1 MAISKTF
8 LKHHSVQ
15 KQLLESSENIRLW
28 SSKFQ
33 QQSQRNLGLT
43 HEITQQRERLVESQI
58 EKKRLEQWRD
68 QVKQKAI
75 DMRTTGQVNESLK
88 DQLRHFD
95 KKHALLVENCRDL
108 ELEVLDKNTEICA
121 MKRELDEAVHELV
134 ENERDKV
141 SLEKRLKRLTQEKM
155 IDSHKVD
162 RTENSRYVN
171 ENQDTATI
179 LESSQNRSSSQKSQP
194 KKPKNRTKKSDDVI
208 IKKISSIAGSSS
220 EEDGDHN
227 DENHNDENFTE
238 DNFTDTNHSSSKVYK
253 HKNIPSSKYASVK
266 LPVEKIGLPENGA
279 ETKKPMRKVKSAW

>member
-1 MAISKTF
+1 M
-8 LKHHSVQ
+8 
-15 KQLLESSENIRLW
+15 LESSENIRLW

-95 KKHALLVENCRDL
+95 KKHALLVENCRNL

-155 IDSHKVD
+155 IDSHTVD
-162 RTENSRYVN
+162 RTENSRYVY

-238 DNFTDTNHSSSKVYK
+238 DNFTDTNLSSSKVYK

-266 LPVEKIGLPENGA
+266 LPVEKISLPENGA
-279 ETKKPMRKVKSAW
+279 ETKKPTRKVKSAW